1 MKYYDY
7 FDIDDEINIAVRAY
21 NDNKNTIGQY
31 KNEISE
37 IQKEN
42 AKLDKQINGEKDA
55 ILKRK
60 YERQAEENLNAL
72 KEKESKAKEIEE
84 EVKGKINIAK
94 TKLENK
100 INEKNSKIETSERN
114 VEVINKQLD
123 IVKKEIEATENRP
136 DTEISLS
143 IKESILEGLH
153 KKQEE
158 YEKMI
163 NEHISNSEKLTEE
176 KIELSK
182 LYDSLAFTNM
192 NRFISEWN
200 KVSEKSVSTPTT
212 PVSTPTTPV
221 STPTTPVSTPTTP
234 VSTPTTPVSTPTT
247 PVSTPTTPVST
258 PTTPVSTPT
267 TPVSTPTTPVST
279 PTTPDKERKIKLKIG
294 RNLKLEYTDTEH
306 KELEF
311 NQEVSNKVL
320 RKYVNKMSN
329 KRKLRFIEDLYN
341 EKINS
346 DRWDNFQ
353 IDDSMKKKIKDNLE
367 LFDDSIVSGLYCMRA
382 ENTQNE
388 LLEEK
393 QKKERNT
400 MIKAA
405 IVGYVESTLK
415 NKKVKAMDITYDKSD
430 LAKINIPIIS
440 KFLRG
445 EMSRKQKDYINDM
458 ADKTSNYTYS
468 IGTYTKNPII
478 RYLKDRKQKK
488 LSAPT
493 PEVPHEN
500 ELLKRLEG
508 YKMAPDPDKNK
519 TPEQIKQEN
528 AKAEALRQARTE
540 NGGDGR

>member
-200 KVSEKSVSTPTT
+200 KVSEKS
-212 PVSTPTTPV
+212 
-221 STPTTPVSTPTTP
+221 
-234 VSTPTTPVSTPTT
+234 
-247 PVSTPTTPVST
+247 VST

>member
-1 MKYYDY
+1 M
-7 FDIDDEINIAVRAY
+7 
-21 NDNKNTIGQY
+21 
-31 KNEISE
+31 
-37 IQKEN
+37 
-42 AKLDKQINGEKDA
+42 
-55 ILKRK
+55 
-60 YERQAEENLNAL
+60 
-72 KEKESKAKEIEE
+72 
-84 EVKGKINIAK
+84 
-94 TKLENK
+94 
-100 INEKNSKIETSERN
+100 
-114 VEVINKQLD
+114 
-123 IVKKEIEATENRP
+123 
-136 DTEISLS
+136 
-143 IKESILEGLH
+143 
-153 KKQEE
+153 
-158 YEKMI
+158 
-163 NEHISNSEKLTEE
+163 
-176 KIELSK
+176 
-182 LYDSLAFTNM
+182 
-192 NRFISEWN
+192 
-200 KVSEKSVSTPTT
+200 
-212 PVSTPTTPV
+212 

-279 PTTPDKERKIKLKIG
+279 PTTPDKERKIKINIG
-294 RNLKLEYTDTEH
+294 RNLRLEYADSEH

-329 KRKLRFIEDLYN
+329 KRKLRFIVDLYN

-346 DRWDNFQ
+346 DRWDNLQ

-367 LFDDSIVSGLYCMRA
+367 LFDDSIVSGLYCMRLD
-382 ENTQNE
+382 NTQNE

-400 MIKAA
+400 MFKAA

-445 EMSRKQKDYINDM
+445 EMSRKQKDYINEM
-458 ADKTSNYTYS
+458 AEKTSNYTNS

-488 LSAPT
+488 LGAPT
-493 PEVPHEN
+493 PEVTHEN

-508 YKMAPDPDKNK
+508 YRMAPDPDKNK

-528 AKAEALRQARTE
+528 VKAEVLRQARTE
-540 NGGDGR
+540 NGGDSR

>member
-42 AKLDKQINGEKDA
+42 AKLDKQINSEKDA

-84 EVKGKINIAK
+84 EVKGKINTAK

-114 VEVINKQLD
+114 IEVINKQLD

-212 PVSTPTTPV
+212 PASTPTTPV
-221 STPTTPVSTPTTP
+221 STPTTPASTPITP

-311 NQEVSNKVL
+311 DQEVSNKVL

-329 KRKLRFIEDLYN
+329 KKKLRFIEDLYN

-346 DRWDNFQ
+346 DRWDNLQ

-488 LSAPT
+488 LGAPT
-493 PEVPHEN
+493 PEVTHEN

-508 YKMAPDPDKNK
+508 YRMAPDPDKNK

-528 AKAEALRQARTE
+528 AKEEALRQARTE
-540 NGGDGR
+540 NSGEGR